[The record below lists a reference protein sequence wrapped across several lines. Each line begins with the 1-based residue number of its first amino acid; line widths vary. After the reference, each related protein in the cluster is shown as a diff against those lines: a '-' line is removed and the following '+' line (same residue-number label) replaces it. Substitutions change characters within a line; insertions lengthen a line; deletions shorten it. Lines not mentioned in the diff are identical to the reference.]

1 MDKNIIKQ
9 LINKTFVTEAK
20 EESNTPGI
28 TVTRGVNKKSGE
40 VNKAAIKDAEK
51 NVSDYDKDLKKS
63 EEETVPVNKFNYN
76 SDSEKEYHDQMEI
89 MNGPEMNQYDREPSE
104 DFKKRAKESLEG
116 SSRMG
121 NKGGKEM
128 GNAEET
134 WGASSDDFGKK
145 LAKNAEA
152 SFDKRLDSDKG
163 YLSFGDDIEIIEK
176 GKSPM
181 AKHFALGKI
190 KESIKKLTFK
200 VEFNGLEN
208 AIKMIPETYKV
219 DNKEFEMTDNNE
231 TYRIRW
237 EGNLTEGAAIVL
249 MSSNKTMV
257 NEDMQKMKHLMG
269 YKPQETLGLLKGNS
283 RLNESEAFND
293 IWNKTKTLLENEDEE
308 DELIDSEDEKTEMVM
323 DAPKQ
328 KEMSAPKP
336 KTGNWDEINM
346 PHAAEAKKDIEGS
359 VTSEK
364 EVTKV
369 SEPKEETE
377 ETEETEDKDSKE
389 SEKEESEDSKEHME
403 HEAEESEAKESEEE
417 KEEEEEEESKEVE
430 SDDEEEINESVT
442 INGIT
447 FEPINEEALLEG
459 FGDLFKSYDKIFM
472 SNNKEMIDAV
482 KALPQSEEK
491 AEKAKEVLG
500 KANQFIKEKGI
511 ETGSATSLKNEIKR
525 AMGYNVKN
533 NAKQS

>member
-28 TVTRGVNKKSGE
+28 TVTRGVIKKSGE
-40 VNKAAIKDAEK
+40 INKAAVKDAEK

-63 EEETVPVNKFNYN
+63 EEKTVPVNKFNYN

-89 MNGPEMNQYDREPSE
+89 MNGQEMIEYDREPTDE
-104 DFKKRAKESLEG
+104 FKKRAKESLEG

-145 LAKNAEA
+145 LAKDAEA
-152 SFDKRLDSDKG
+152 SFNKRLDADKG
-163 YLSFGDDIEIIEK
+163 ILSFGDDIEIVPK
-176 GKSPM
+176 DKAPM
-181 AKHFALGKI
+181 AKNFALGKI

-200 VEFNGLEN
+200 VEFNGLQN
-208 AIKMIPETYKV
+208 AIKMIPESYKV

-237 EGNLTEGAAIVL
+237 EGNLTEGTAIVL
-249 MSSNKTMV
+249 RSSNKTMV

-359 VTSEK
+359 VASEK

-377 ETEETEDKDSKE
+377 ETESAEENDDK
-389 SEKEESEDSKEHME
+389 DSKEHME
-403 HEAEESEAKESEEE
+403 HEAKETESEE
-417 KEEEEEEESKEVE
+417 KEEESEEKEEESEEK
-430 SDDEEEINESVT
+430 EEEISESVT
-442 INGIT
+442 INGVT

-482 KALPQSEEK
+482 KAMPQSEEK
-491 AEKAKEVLG
+491 AEKAKEVLD

-511 ETGSATSLKNEIKR
+511 ETGSGTSLKNEVKR